1 MELRQLRHFLA
12 LAETAS
18 FTAAAR
24 HEHIVQ
30 SGLSNSVRALEREL
44 GAELYV
50 RGSRPVRLTSEGRA
64 LVEPARRALQAAA
77 AATQAVREV
86 QEVIT
91 GRLRI
96 GVVRSALQL
105 LPLVDDVTRFSAKHP
120 HVEVSILQL
129 PVTTTLQGVAGGDL
143 DCGIVTAIPTTVRG
157 VRLVPLAEESLV
169 LVCRDD
175 HPFANRSAVDVQ
187 DFEGQRFVDVQAD
200 WSARTMVDA
209 ALSAAGVTRVVA
221 FEVNEWELLLDLVKS
236 GAGVG
241 LVPEGV
247 ARHAVDGTGS
257 VLRSVPV
264 AHPELRRHIQLVLPR
279 HGDLTPAAKTFL
291 ETTNLDHQHHDA
303 PLGSASSCG

>member
-1 MELRQLRHFLA
+1 M
-12 LAETAS
+12 
-18 FTAAAR
+18 
-24 HEHIVQ
+24 
-30 SGLSNSVRALEREL
+30 
-44 GAELYV
+44 
-50 RGSRPVRLTSEGRA
+50 
-64 LVEPARRALQAAA
+64 
-77 AATQAVREV
+77 

-105 LPLVDDVTRFSAKHP
+105 LPLVEDVARFSAKHP

-264 AHPELRRHIQLVLPR
+264 AHPELRRHIQLVLPATAISPQR
-279 HGDLTPAAKTFL
+279 PRRSSRRPTSTTTSTMTLPQRPARSTRPPCRELNQLCCAADCL
-291 ETTNLDHQHHDA
+291 MLSA
-303 PLGSASSCG
+303 PVES